1 MVSIYSRKKDLNN
14 PENEII
20 VFGGL
25 STETKP
31 TDNVGNGSFFIC
43 IDNGDIYSFD
53 GTTETW
59 NKIS

>member
-14 PENEII
+14 PQNEII

-25 STETKP
+25 STENKP
-31 TDNVGNGSFFIC
+31 TENVGNGSLYLC
-43 IDNGDIYSFD
+43 IDNGDIYSYD
-53 GTTETW
+53 ATNETW